1 MATMDDI
8 LGNGGGTP
16 PPKGSKEWHEQQQ
29 DAPSV
34 SSPAKGTQKWTEQQA
49 AAAPA
54 VTGSQSETVA
64 APPAK
69 QADVNGGSLSYA
81 ELYKKL
87 NPYKP
92 PTDEELAKEKKKQ
105 KREQI
110 FAAIGDG
117 ISALSNLFF
126 TTQYAP
132 NMYTGK
138 NTMSERTKVRYDKL
152 MKEREGKEKEYYE
165 GLMRARIADEERDDR
180 ERKWQRQLGLD
191 DYNRI
196 RNDAKEER
204 DRQMFELNLQ
214 LQGNK
219 ISASEAEAKRKGIEA
234 KYAEELEKARL
245 ETEKAKA
252 GASKASASASNAR
265 AEYYNRGGGSGK
277 AGEYPWYDSDGNKH
291 FAHSYEAMRQNAI
304 DNGTWNEET
313 QASTTEVKSGR
324 GKTVKTSE
332 TTKPGF
338 LLLFFRLPSNRRTPS
353 PAVRRKLVQGGR
365 GEVGARH
372 KERTYSTNKKTH
384 QNGTTGCIKYQYFVS
399 LYGNKILSLQVKIN
413 T

>member
-16 PPKGSKEWHEQQQ
+16 PLKGSKEWHEQQQ

-191 DYNRI
+191 DYNRM

-204 DRQMFELNLQ
+204 DRQLFELNLQ

-219 ISASEAEAKRKGIEA
+219 ISASEADAKRKGIEA

-245 ETEKAKA
+245 ETEKAKV
-252 GASKASASASNAR
+252 R
-265 AEYYNRGGGSGK
+265 YYNRGGGSGK

-291 FAHSYEAMRQNAI
+291 FARSYEAMRQNAI

-332 TTKPGF
+332 TTKPGKGHSSK
-338 LLLFFRLPSNRRTPS
+338 PQKKS
-353 PAVRRKLVQGGR
+353 PTAD
-365 GEVGARH
+365 
-372 KERTYSTNKKTH
+372 NKKKSPT
-384 QNGTTGCIKYQYFVS
+384 S
-399 LYGNKILSLQVKIN
+399 
-413 T
+413 

>member
-16 PPKGSKEWHEQQQ
+16 PLKGSKEWHEQQQ

-34 SSPAKGTQKWTEQQA
+34 SSPVKGTQKWTEQQA

-191 DYNRI
+191 DYNRM

-204 DRQMFELNLQ
+204 DRQLFELNLQ

-219 ISASEAEAKRKGIEA
+219 ISASEADAKRKGIEA

-245 ETEKAKA
+245 ETEKAKV
-252 GASKASASASNAR
+252 R
-265 AEYYNRGGGSGK
+265 YYNRGGGSGK

-291 FAHSYEAMRQNAI
+291 FARSYEAMRQNAI

-332 TTKPGF
+332 TTKPGKGHSSK
-338 LLLFFRLPSNRRTPS
+338 PQKKS
-353 PAVRRKLVQGGR
+353 PTAG
-365 GEVGARH
+365 
-372 KERTYSTNKKTH
+372 NKKKSPT
-384 QNGTTGCIKYQYFVS
+384 S
-399 LYGNKILSLQVKIN
+399 
-413 T
+413 

>member
-64 APPAK
+64 VPPAK
-69 QADVNGGSLSYA
+69 QTDVNSGSLSYT

-87 NPYKP
+87 NPYTP
-92 PTDEELAKEKKKQ
+92 PTAEELEKEKKKQ
-105 KREQI
+105 KRDQI

-191 DYNRI
+191 DYNRM

-204 DRQMFELNLQ
+204 DRQLFELNLQ

-219 ISASEAEAKRKGIEA
+219 ILASEADAKRKGIEA

-245 ETEKAKA
+245 ETEKAKV
-252 GASKASASASNAR
+252 R
-265 AEYYNRGGGSGK
+265 YYNRGGGSGK

-291 FAHSYEAMRQNAI
+291 FARSYEAMRQNAI

-324 GKTVKTSE
+324 GKTVKISE
-332 TTKPGF
+332 TTKPGKGHSSK
-338 LLLFFRLPSNRRTPS
+338 PQKKS
-353 PAVRRKLVQGGR
+353 PTAG
-365 GEVGARH
+365 
-372 KERTYSTNKKTH
+372 NKKKSPT
-384 QNGTTGCIKYQYFVS
+384 S
-399 LYGNKILSLQVKIN
+399 
-413 T
+413 

>member
-1 MATMDDI
+1 MKFLTSID
-8 LGNGGGTP
+8 L
-16 PPKGSKEWHEQQQ
+16 
-29 DAPSV
+29 
-34 SSPAKGTQKWTEQQA
+34 
-49 AAAPA
+49 
-54 VTGSQSETVA
+54 SQNEIQNAIMQPLA

-191 DYNRI
+191 KKNDDRYNEGI
-196 RNDAKEER
+196 QHRNEREKITDDRYDAEQEYKKGRDKEADRRWQANYDENKRQADRSYNFQVKRHNDNVAVER
-204 DRQMFELNLQ
+204 DKARATAARGVRGKQLGFSDGGGNQVAIYENVWKGSMQQVYDAMLADLSPQDEKEKRAFDRQMKKLDTPQKKEDYVKQNWH
-214 LQGNK
+214 K
-219 ISASEAEAKRKGIEA
+219 SP
-234 KYAEELEKARL
+234 
-245 ETEKAKA
+245 
-252 GASKASASASNAR
+252 KASAI
-265 AEYYNRGGGSGK
+265 
-277 AGEYPWYDSDGNKH
+277 
-291 FAHSYEAMRQNAI
+291 M
-304 DNGTWNEET
+304 
-313 QASTTEVKSGR
+313 
-324 GKTVKTSE
+324 
-332 TTKPGF
+332 
-338 LLLFFRLPSNRRTPS
+338 
-353 PAVRRKLVQGGR
+353 
-365 GEVGARH
+365 
-372 KERTYSTNKKTH
+372 
-384 QNGTTGCIKYQYFVS
+384 
-399 LYGNKILSLQVKIN
+399 LSLSKLDPATMN
-413 T
+413 

>member
-16 PPKGSKEWHEQQQ
+16 PLKGSKEWHEQQQ

-34 SSPAKGTQKWTEQQA
+34 SSPVKGTQKWTEQQA

-180 ERKWQRQLGLD
+180 ERKWQRQLSLD
-191 DYNRI
+191 KKNDDRYNEGI
-196 RNDAKEER
+196 QHRNEREKITDDRYDAEQEYKKGRDKEADRRWQANYDENKRQADRSYNFQVKRHNDNVAVER
-204 DRQMFELNLQ
+204 DKARATAARGVRGKQLGFSDGGGNQVAIYENVWKGSMQQVYDAMLADLSPQDEKEKRAFDRQMKKLDTPQKKEDYVKQNWH
-214 LQGNK
+214 K
-219 ISASEAEAKRKGIEA
+219 SP
-234 KYAEELEKARL
+234 
-245 ETEKAKA
+245 
-252 GASKASASASNAR
+252 KASAIMLSLSKLDPATMTSELND
-265 AEYYNRGGGSGK
+265 EVVDYVPGGGDDDVIDYTPGK
-277 AGEYPWYDSDGNKH
+277 NK
-291 FAHSYEAMRQNAI
+291 
-304 DNGTWNEET
+304 
-313 QASTTEVKSGR
+313 
-324 GKTVKTSE
+324 
-332 TTKPGF
+332 
-338 LLLFFRLPSNRRTPS
+338 
-353 PAVRRKLVQGGR
+353 
-365 GEVGARH
+365 
-372 KERTYSTNKKTH
+372 
-384 QNGTTGCIKYQYFVS
+384 
-399 LYGNKILSLQVKIN
+399 
-413 T
+413 

>member
-69 QADVNGGSLSYA
+69 QADVNGGSLSYT

-87 NPYKP
+87 NPYTP
-92 PTDEELAKEKKKQ
+92 PTAEELEKEKKKQ
-105 KREQI
+105 KRDRI

-165 GLMRARIADEERDDR
+165 GLMKAKIADEEGDDR
-180 ERKWQRQLGLD
+180 ERKWQRLLRLD
-191 DYNRI
+191 DYNRM

-204 DRQMFELNLQ
+204 DRQLFELNLQ

-219 ISASEAEAKRKGIEA
+219 ISASEADAKRKGIEA

-245 ETEKAKA
+245 ETEKAKV
-252 GASKASASASNAR
+252 R
-265 AEYYNRGGGSGK
+265 YYNRGGGSGK

-291 FAHSYEAMRQNAI
+291 FARSYEAMRQNAI

-332 TTKPGF
+332 TTKPGKGHSSK
-338 LLLFFRLPSNRRTPS
+338 PQKKS
-353 PAVRRKLVQGGR
+353 PTAG
-365 GEVGARH
+365 
-372 KERTYSTNKKTH
+372 NKKKSPT
-384 QNGTTGCIKYQYFVS
+384 S
-399 LYGNKILSLQVKIN
+399 
-413 T
+413 

>member
-1 MATMDDI
+1 M
-8 LGNGGGTP
+8 
-16 PPKGSKEWHEQQQ
+16 
-29 DAPSV
+29 
-34 SSPAKGTQKWTEQQA
+34 
-49 AAAPA
+49 
-54 VTGSQSETVA
+54 
-64 APPAK
+64 
-69 QADVNGGSLSYA
+69 
-81 ELYKKL
+81 KK
-87 NPYKP
+87 
-92 PTDEELAKEKKKQ
+92 
-105 KREQI
+105 
-110 FAAIGDG
+110 
-117 ISALSNLFF
+117 
-126 TTQYAP
+126 
-132 NMYTGK
+132 
-138 NTMSERTKVRYDKL
+138 
-152 MKEREGKEKEYYE
+152 
-165 GLMRARIADEERDDR
+165 RDDR

-313 QASTTEVKSGR
+313 QASTTEVKKWKR
-324 GKTVKTSE
+324 E
-332 TTKPGF
+332 
-338 LLLFFRLPSNRRTPS
+338 NR
-353 PAVRRKLVQGGR
+353 QD
-365 GEVGARH
+365 
-372 KERTYSTNKKTH
+372 
-384 QNGTTGCIKYQYFVS
+384 I
-399 LYGNKILSLQVKIN
+399 
-413 T
+413 

>member
-16 PPKGSKEWHEQQQ
+16 PLKGSKEWHEQQQ

-34 SSPAKGTQKWTEQQA
+34 SSPVKGTQKWTEQQA

-69 QADVNGGSLSYA
+69 QADVNGGSLSYT

-152 MKEREGKEKEYYE
+152 MKGREGKEKEYYE

-204 DRQMFELNLQ
+204 DRQMFELNIQ

-234 KYAEELEKARL
+234 KYAEELEKAKVD
-245 ETEKAKA
+245 TEKARG
-252 GASKASASASNAR
+252 GAQRASASASRAR
-265 AEYYNRGGGSGK
+265 ANYYNEGGGSGNKYYGNLGGKDYKTK
-277 AGEYPWYDSDGNKH
+277 ADYDEAVMRAAEELGIAVTEEQDDGVDAYMNPKKK
-291 FAHSYEAMRQNAI
+291 I
-304 DNGTWNEET
+304 
-313 QASTTEVKSGR
+313 
-324 GKTVKTSE
+324 
-332 TTKPGF
+332 
-338 LLLFFRLPSNRRTPS
+338 
-353 PAVRRKLVQGGR
+353 VRRPIS
-365 GEVGARH
+365 EVAAEVNRKSKQKKSNPMG
-372 KERTYSTNKKTH
+372 SSQSNKKK
-384 QNGTTGCIKYQYFVS
+384 NPMS
-399 LYGNKILSLQVKIN
+399 
-413 T
+413 

>member
-49 AAAPA
+49 AAAPIPSA
-54 VTGSQSETVA
+54 PQIPASQKNMPPTSGGTSGENVQTSSPVEIKTGQQV
-64 APPAK
+64 P
-69 QADVNGGSLSYA
+69 VNHGKVVREFGDGVHAFMEDGTIRTSGFAGYTYSTPENMSNIDLF
-81 ELYKKL
+81 KVL
-87 NPYKP
+87 NPYTP
-92 PTDEELAKEKKKQ
+92 PTAEELEKEKKKQ
-105 KREQI
+105 KRDQI

-165 GLMRARIADEERDDR
+165 GLMKAKIADEEGDDR
-180 ERKWQRQLGLD
+180 KRKWQRLLRLD
-191 DYNRI
+191 DYNRM

-204 DRQMFELNLQ
+204 DRQLFELNLQ

-219 ISASEAEAKRKGIEA
+219 ISASEADAKRKGIEA

-245 ETEKAKA
+245 ETEKAKV
-252 GASKASASASNAR
+252 R
-265 AEYYNRGGGSGK
+265 YYNRGGGSGK

-291 FAHSYEAMRQNAI
+291 FARSYEAMRQNAI

-332 TTKPGF
+332 TTKPGKGHSSK
-338 LLLFFRLPSNRRTPS
+338 PQKKS
-353 PAVRRKLVQGGR
+353 PTAD
-365 GEVGARH
+365 
-372 KERTYSTNKKTH
+372 NKKKSPT
-384 QNGTTGCIKYQYFVS
+384 S
-399 LYGNKILSLQVKIN
+399 
-413 T
+413 

>member
-1 MATMDDI
+1 MDDI

-16 PPKGSKEWHEQQQ
+16 PLKGSKEWHEQQQ

-34 SSPAKGTQKWTEQQA
+34 SSPVKGTQKWTEQQA

-219 ISASEAEAKRKGIEA
+219 ISASEADAKRKGIEA

-245 ETEKAKA
+245 ETEKAKV
-252 GASKASASASNAR
+252 R
-265 AEYYNRGGGSGK
+265 YYNRGGGSGK

-291 FAHSYEAMRQNAI
+291 FARSYEAMRQNAI

-332 TTKPGF
+332 TTKPGKGYSSK
-338 LLLFFRLPSNRRTPS
+338 PQKKS
-353 PAVRRKLVQGGR
+353 PTAG
-365 GEVGARH
+365 
-372 KERTYSTNKKTH
+372 NKKKSPT
-384 QNGTTGCIKYQYFVS
+384 S
-399 LYGNKILSLQVKIN
+399 
-413 T
+413 

>member
-64 APPAK
+64 VPPAK
-69 QADVNGGSLSYA
+69 QTDVNSGSLSYT

-87 NPYKP
+87 NPYTP
-92 PTDEELAKEKKKQ
+92 PTAEELEKEKKKQ
-105 KREQI
+105 KRDQI

-191 DYNRI
+191 DYNRM

-204 DRQMFELNLQ
+204 DRQLFELNLQ

-219 ISASEAEAKRKGIEA
+219 ISASEADAKRKGIEA

-245 ETEKAKA
+245 ETEKAKV
-252 GASKASASASNAR
+252 R
-265 AEYYNRGGGSGK
+265 YYNRGGGSGK

-291 FAHSYEAMRQNAI
+291 FARSYEAMRQNAI

-324 GKTVKTSE
+324 GKTVKISK
-332 TTKPGF
+332 TTKPGKGHSSK
-338 LLLFFRLPSNRRTPS
+338 PQKKS
-353 PAVRRKLVQGGR
+353 PTAG
-365 GEVGARH
+365 
-372 KERTYSTNKKTH
+372 NKKKSPT
-384 QNGTTGCIKYQYFVS
+384 S
-399 LYGNKILSLQVKIN
+399 
-413 T
+413 

>member
-64 APPAK
+64 VPPAK
-69 QADVNGGSLSYA
+69 QTDVNSGSLSYT

-87 NPYKP
+87 NPYTP
-92 PTDEELAKEKKKQ
+92 PTAEELEKEKKKQ
-105 KREQI
+105 KRDQI

-191 DYNRI
+191 DYNRM

-204 DRQMFELNLQ
+204 DRQLFELNLQ

-219 ISASEAEAKRKGIEA
+219 ISASEADAKRKGIEA

-245 ETEKAKA
+245 ETEKAKV
-252 GASKASASASNAR
+252 R
-265 AEYYNRGGGSGK
+265 YYNRGGGSGK

-291 FAHSYEAMRQNAI
+291 FARSYEAMRQNAI

-324 GKTVKTSE
+324 VKTFKISE
-332 TTKPGF
+332 TTKPGKGHSSK
-338 LLLFFRLPSNRRTPS
+338 PQKKS
-353 PAVRRKLVQGGR
+353 PTAG
-365 GEVGARH
+365 
-372 KERTYSTNKKTH
+372 NKKKSPT
-384 QNGTTGCIKYQYFVS
+384 S
-399 LYGNKILSLQVKIN
+399 
-413 T
+413 

>member
-152 MKEREGKEKEYYE
+152 MKEREGKDYE

-332 TTKPGF
+332 RQSPVKDI
-338 LLLFFRLPSNRRTPS
+338 LLSH
-353 PAVRRKLVQGGR
+353 RKKVQR
-365 GEVGARH
+365 PIIKRKVQHH
-372 KERTYSTNKKTH
+372 K
-384 QNGTTGCIKYQYFVS
+384 
-399 LYGNKILSLQVKIN
+399 
-413 T
+413 

>member
-64 APPAK
+64 VPPAK
-69 QADVNGGSLSYA
+69 QADVNGGSLSYT

-87 NPYKP
+87 NPYTP
-92 PTDEELAKEKKKQ
+92 PTAEELEKEKKKQ
-105 KREQI
+105 KRDQI

-180 ERKWQRQLGLD
+180 ERKWQRLLRLD
-191 DYNRI
+191 DYNRM

-204 DRQMFELNLQ
+204 DRQLFELNLQ

-219 ISASEAEAKRKGIEA
+219 ISASEADAKRKGIEA

-245 ETEKAKA
+245 EAEKAKA
-252 GASKASASASNAR
+252 K
-265 AEYYNRGGGSGK
+265 YYNRGGSGGMGGSYSIYNPNTRETEYFKNQGERDRR
-277 AGEYPWYDSDGNKH
+277 AGELGYDMSPGN
-291 FAHSYEAMRQNAI
+291 S
-304 DNGTWNEET
+304 
-313 QASTTEVKSGR
+313 S
-324 GKTVKTSE
+324 SE
-332 TTKPGF
+332 SHGD
-338 LLLFFRLPSNRRTPS
+338 LM
-353 PAVRRKLVQGGR
+353 G
-365 GEVGARH
+365 
-372 KERTYSTNKKTH
+372 NKKTIS
-384 QNGTTGCIKYQYFVS
+384 QKGASASARLGQQEAEKKREGNGKKTG
-399 LYGNKILSLQVKIN
+399 LGLGNGENKSSGKKTGLGL
-413 T
+413 

>member
-64 APPAK
+64 VPPAK
-69 QADVNGGSLSYA
+69 QADVNGGSLSYT

-87 NPYKP
+87 NPYTP
-92 PTDEELAKEKKKQ
+92 PTAEELEKEKKKQ
-105 KREQI
+105 KRDQI

-219 ISASEAEAKRKGIEA
+219 ISASEADAKRKGIEA

-245 ETEKAKA
+245 ETEKAKV
-252 GASKASASASNAR
+252 R
-265 AEYYNRGGGSGK
+265 YYNRGGGSGK

-291 FAHSYEAMRQNAI
+291 FARSYEAMRQNAI

-332 TTKPGF
+332 TTKPGKGHSSK
-338 LLLFFRLPSNRRTPS
+338 PQKKS
-353 PAVRRKLVQGGR
+353 PTAG
-365 GEVGARH
+365 
-372 KERTYSTNKKTH
+372 NKKKSPT
-384 QNGTTGCIKYQYFVS
+384 S
-399 LYGNKILSLQVKIN
+399 
-413 T
+413 

>member
-69 QADVNGGSLSYA
+69 QADVNGGSLSYT

-87 NPYKP
+87 NPYTP
-92 PTDEELAKEKKKQ
+92 PTAEELEKEKKKQ
-105 KREQI
+105 KRDQI

-165 GLMRARIADEERDDR
+165 GLMKAKIADEEGDDR
-180 ERKWQRQLGLD
+180 ERKWQRLLRLD
-191 DYNRI
+191 DYNRM

-204 DRQMFELNLQ
+204 DRQLFELNLQ

-219 ISASEAEAKRKGIEA
+219 ISASEADAKRKGIEA

-245 ETEKAKA
+245 ETEKAKV
-252 GASKASASASNAR
+252 R
-265 AEYYNRGGGSGK
+265 YYNRGGGSGK

-291 FAHSYEAMRQNAI
+291 FARSYEAMRQNAI

-332 TTKPGF
+332 TTKPGKGHSSK
-338 LLLFFRLPSNRRTPS
+338 PQKKS
-353 PAVRRKLVQGGR
+353 PTA
-365 GEVGARH
+365 
-372 KERTYSTNKKTH
+372 SNKKKSPT
-384 QNGTTGCIKYQYFVS
+384 S
-399 LYGNKILSLQVKIN
+399 
-413 T
+413 

>member
-16 PPKGSKEWHEQQQ
+16 PLKGSKEWHEQQQ

-34 SSPAKGTQKWTEQQA
+34 SSPVKGTQKWTEQQA

-191 DYNRI
+191 KKNDDRYNEGI
-196 RNDAKEER
+196 QHRNEREKITDDRYDAEQEYKKGRDKEA
-204 DRQMFELNLQ
+204 D
-214 LQGNK
+214 
-219 ISASEAEAKRKGIEA
+219 I
-234 KYAEELEKARL
+234 
-245 ETEKAKA
+245 
-252 GASKASASASNAR
+252 
-265 AEYYNRGGGSGK
+265 
-277 AGEYPWYDSDGNKH
+277 
-291 FAHSYEAMRQNAI
+291 
-304 DNGTWNEET
+304 
-313 QASTTEVKSGR
+313 
-324 GKTVKTSE
+324 
-332 TTKPGF
+332 
-338 LLLFFRLPSNRRTPS
+338 
-353 PAVRRKLVQGGR
+353 
-365 GEVGARH
+365 
-372 KERTYSTNKKTH
+372 
-384 QNGTTGCIKYQYFVS
+384 
-399 LYGNKILSLQVKIN
+399 
-413 T
+413 

>member
-64 APPAK
+64 VPPAK
-69 QADVNGGSLSYA
+69 RKDAPPTNGEIPVNHGKVVREFGDGVHAFMEDGTIRTSGFAGYTYSTPENMSNIDLF
-81 ELYKKL
+81 KVL
-87 NPYKP
+87 NPYTP
-92 PTDEELAKEKKKQ
+92 PTAEELEKEKKKQ
-105 KREQI
+105 KRDQI

-165 GLMRARIADEERDDR
+165 GLMKAKIADEEGDDR
-180 ERKWQRQLGLD
+180 ERKWQRLLRLD
-191 DYNRI
+191 DYNRM

-204 DRQMFELNLQ
+204 DRQLFELNLQ

-219 ISASEAEAKRKGIEA
+219 ISASEVDAKRKGIEA

-245 ETEKAKA
+245 ETEKAKV
-252 GASKASASASNAR
+252 R
-265 AEYYNRGGGSGK
+265 YYNRGGGSGK

-291 FAHSYEAMRQNAI
+291 FARSYEAMRQNAI

-332 TTKPGF
+332 TTKPGKGHSSK
-338 LLLFFRLPSNRRTPS
+338 PQKKS
-353 PAVRRKLVQGGR
+353 PTA
-365 GEVGARH
+365 
-372 KERTYSTNKKTH
+372 SNKKKSPT
-384 QNGTTGCIKYQYFVS
+384 S
-399 LYGNKILSLQVKIN
+399 
-413 T
+413 

>member
-16 PPKGSKEWHEQQQ
+16 PPKGSKEWHELQQ

-64 APPAK
+64 VPPAK
-69 QADVNGGSLSYA
+69 QADVNGGSLSYT

-87 NPYKP
+87 NPYTP
-92 PTDEELAKEKKKQ
+92 PTAEELEKEKKKQ
-105 KREQI
+105 KRDQI

-191 DYNRI
+191 DYNRT

-204 DRQMFELNLQ
+204 DRQLFELNLQ

-219 ISASEAEAKRKGIEA
+219 ISASEADAKRKGIEA

-245 ETEKAKA
+245 ETEKAKV
-252 GASKASASASNAR
+252 R
-265 AEYYNRGGGSGK
+265 YYNRGGGSGK

-291 FAHSYEAMRQNAI
+291 FARSYEAMRQNAI

-332 TTKPGF
+332 TTKPGKGHSSK
-338 LLLFFRLPSNRRTPS
+338 PQKKS
-353 PAVRRKLVQGGR
+353 PTA
-365 GEVGARH
+365 
-372 KERTYSTNKKTH
+372 SNKKKSPT
-384 QNGTTGCIKYQYFVS
+384 S
-399 LYGNKILSLQVKIN
+399 
-413 T
+413 

>member
-165 GLMRARIADEERDDR
+165 GLMKAKIADEEGDDR
-180 ERKWQRQLGLD
+180 ERKWQRLLRLD
-191 DYNRI
+191 DYNRM
-196 RNDAKEER
+196 RNNAKEER
-204 DRQMFELNLQ
+204 DRQLFELNLQ

-219 ISASEAEAKRKGIEA
+219 ISASEADAKRKGIEA

-245 ETEKAKA
+245 ETEKAKV
-252 GASKASASASNAR
+252 R
-265 AEYYNRGGGSGK
+265 YYNRGGGSGK

-291 FAHSYEAMRQNAI
+291 FARSYEAMRQNAI
-304 DNGTWNEET
+304 DSGTWNEET

-332 TTKPGF
+332 TTKPGKGHSSK
-338 LLLFFRLPSNRRTPS
+338 PQKKS
-353 PAVRRKLVQGGR
+353 PTAG
-365 GEVGARH
+365 
-372 KERTYSTNKKTH
+372 NKKKSPT
-384 QNGTTGCIKYQYFVS
+384 S
-399 LYGNKILSLQVKIN
+399 
-413 T
+413 

>member
-69 QADVNGGSLSYA
+69 QADVNGGSLSYT

-87 NPYKP
+87 NPYTP
-92 PTDEELAKEKKKQ
+92 PTAEELEKEKKKQ
-105 KREQI
+105 KRDQI

-219 ISASEAEAKRKGIEA
+219 ISASEADAKRKGIEA

-245 ETEKAKA
+245 ETEKAKV
-252 GASKASASASNAR
+252 R
-265 AEYYNRGGGSGK
+265 YYNRGGGSGK

-291 FAHSYEAMRQNAI
+291 FARSYEAMRQNAI

-332 TTKPGF
+332 TTKPGKGHSSK
-338 LLLFFRLPSNRRTPS
+338 PQKKS
-353 PAVRRKLVQGGR
+353 PTAD
-365 GEVGARH
+365 
-372 KERTYSTNKKTH
+372 NKKKSPT
-384 QNGTTGCIKYQYFVS
+384 S
-399 LYGNKILSLQVKIN
+399 
-413 T
+413 

>member
-69 QADVNGGSLSYA
+69 QADVNGGSLSYT

-87 NPYKP
+87 NPYTP
-92 PTDEELAKEKKKQ
+92 PTAEELEKEKKKQ
-105 KREQI
+105 KRDQI

-165 GLMRARIADEERDDR
+165 GLMKAKIADEEGDDR
-180 ERKWQRQLGLD
+180 GRKWQRLLRLD
-191 DYNRI
+191 DYNRM

-204 DRQMFELNLQ
+204 DRQLFELNLQ

-219 ISASEAEAKRKGIEA
+219 ISASEADAKRKGIEA

-245 ETEKAKA
+245 ETEKAKV
-252 GASKASASASNAR
+252 R
-265 AEYYNRGGGSGK
+265 YYNRGGGSGK

-291 FAHSYEAMRQNAI
+291 FARSYEAMRQNAI

-332 TTKPGF
+332 TTKPGKGHSSK
-338 LLLFFRLPSNRRTPS
+338 PQKKS
-353 PAVRRKLVQGGR
+353 PTAG
-365 GEVGARH
+365 
-372 KERTYSTNKKTH
+372 NKKKSPT
-384 QNGTTGCIKYQYFVS
+384 S
-399 LYGNKILSLQVKIN
+399 
-413 T
+413 